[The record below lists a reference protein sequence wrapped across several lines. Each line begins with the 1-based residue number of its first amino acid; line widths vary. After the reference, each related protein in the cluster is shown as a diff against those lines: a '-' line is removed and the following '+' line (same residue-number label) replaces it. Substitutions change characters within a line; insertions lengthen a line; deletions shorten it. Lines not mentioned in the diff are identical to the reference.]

1 MFSNPSISRLLAVL
15 LIAFGLP
22 QAEASI
28 VVNGTRFVYAAK
40 QPEISVRASNEGTQP
55 SLVQAWVDRGDPATR
70 PEQADAPF
78 LLMPPIFRLDPGKGQ
93 SLRLTF
99 TGEALPAD
107 RESVF
112 WLNVLDVPPQP
123 QGEGGNFM
131 QFAIR
136 TRVKLFY
143 RPVGLPGSAAD
154 AIEQVSWRLSE
165 GDSGRVLRATNA
177 SAFHVSFSDVALES
191 GGQRYEA
198 GDGMLPPFG
207 TLDLP
212 LPTQVGTN
220 ASGKVVTHWINDYGA
235 PIRSEAKLAP

>member
-1 MFSNPSISRLLAVL
+1 
-15 LIAFGLP
+15 
-22 QAEASI
+22 
-28 VVNGTRFVYAAK
+28 
-40 QPEISVRASNEGTQP
+40 
-55 SLVQAWVDRGDPATR
+55 
-70 PEQADAPF
+70 
-78 LLMPPIFRLDPGKGQ
+78 
-93 SLRLTF
+93 TF

-154 AIEQVSWRLSE
+154 AIEQVSWRLSG

-177 SAFHVSFSDVALES
+177 SAFHVS
-191 GGQRYEA
+191 
-198 GDGMLPPFG
+198 
-207 TLDLP
+207 
-212 LPTQVGTN
+212 
-220 ASGKVVTHWINDYGA
+220 
-235 PIRSEAKLAP
+235 